1 MKDWQVSPND
11 ESMII
16 EDLSKGIS
24 SKKICSIHDINTL
37 RGKKTL
43 EMFLALPM
51 LIKLS
56 NEIFSQLDESIVSQL
71 DQSEEVMK
79 VKDLLQLFHLTQ
91 EPTSAVNSVMKD
103 MLNYLK
109 VQVKVTRLAL
119 TSRWP
124 NAVVKAELE
133 SWIKL
138 SVEQKV
144 VGKLVTEVT
153 YFTLTKSG
161 KRVIEPAIKP
171 VQSDSKINKVM
182 TSKLMNSDDS
192 SS

>member
-16 EDLSKGIS
+16 EDLPKGIS

-43 EMFLALPM
+43 EMLLALPM

-56 NEIFSQLDESIVSQL
+56 NEIVSQL

-79 VKDLLQLFHLTQ
+79 VKDLLKLFHLTQ
-91 EPTSAVNSVMKD
+91 EPTSIVNSVMKD
-103 MLNYLK
+103 MLSYLK
-109 VQVKVTRLAL
+109 VQVKVTKLAL
-119 TSRWP
+119 VSRWP

-133 SWIKL
+133 SWIKT

-161 KRVIEPAIKP
+161 KRVIEP
-171 VQSDSKINKVM
+171 
-182 TSKLMNSDDS
+182 TSKPMNSDDS